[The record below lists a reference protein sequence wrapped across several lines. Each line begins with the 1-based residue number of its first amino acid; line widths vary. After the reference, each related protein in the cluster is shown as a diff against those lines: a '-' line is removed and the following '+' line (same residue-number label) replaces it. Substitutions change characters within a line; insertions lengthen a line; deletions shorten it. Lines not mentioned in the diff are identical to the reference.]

1 MTRTALIVLGLLF
14 AATVGALVATQSVKD
29 ERPYL
34 HRVKATR
41 LMTPN
46 ADGYHDTALIRFALG
61 RPDSVSVALADA
73 RGRVVRHL
81 RTRRG
86 VPAERKVRFHWGG
99 RTDTGAR
106 AADGTY
112 TVRVT
117 LARLGRT
124 IELHKRIRLRNVPPH
139 YRRRSRP

>member
-1 MTRTALIVLGLLF
+1 MTRAAQVALAIVF
-14 AATVGALVATQSVKD
+14 AATVAALVATQSVKD
-29 ERPYL
+29 EPAFV

-46 ADGYHDTALIRFALG
+46 ADGYHDTALIRFFLG

-81 RTRRG
+81 SSRRN
-86 VPAERKVRFHWGG
+86 VPADRKVRFHWGG

-106 AADGTY
+106 APDGTY

-117 LARLGRT
+117 LARVGRT
-124 IELHKRIRLRNVPPH
+124 IELHKGIRLRNVPPH
-139 YRRRSRP
+139 YRRRSSP

>member
-1 MTRTALIVLGLLF
+1 MTRAAQVVLGILF
-14 AATVGALVATQSVKD
+14 AATVAALVATQTVKD
-29 ERPYL
+29 EPAFI

-46 ADGYHDTALIRFALG
+46 ADGYHDTALIRFVLG
-61 RPDSVSVALADA
+61 RPDSVSVALADG

-81 RTRRG
+81 RSRAN
-86 VPAERKVRFHWGG
+86 VPADRKVRFHWGG

-117 LARLGRT
+117 LGRLGRT

-139 YRRRSRP
+139 YRRRSSP

>member
-1 MTRTALIVLGLLF
+1 MTRAALIVLGLMF
-14 AATVGALVATQSVKD
+14 AATVGALVVTQSVKD
-29 ERPYL
+29 EPAYI

-46 ADGYHDTALIRFALG
+46 ADGYHDTAVIRFVLG
-61 RPDSVSVALADA
+61 RPDTVSVAVADA
-73 RGRVVRHL
+73 HGRIVRHL
-81 RTRRG
+81 RTRRD
-86 VPAERKVRFHWGG
+86 VPADRRVRFHWGG
-99 RTDTGAR
+99 RTDSGAR
-106 AADGTY
+106 APDGTY

-139 YRRRSRP
+139 YRRRSGP

>member
-1 MTRTALIVLGLLF
+1 MTRATQVVVGIVF
-14 AATVGALVATQSVKD
+14 AATVAALVATQSVKD
-29 ERPYL
+29 EPAFI

-41 LMTPN
+41 LITPN
-46 ADGYHDTALIRFALG
+46 ADGYHDTALIRFVLG
-61 RPDSVSVALADA
+61 RPDSVSVALADG

-81 RTRRG
+81 RSRPN
-86 VPAERKVRFHWGG
+86 VPADRKVRFHWGG

-106 AADGTY
+106 APDGTY
-112 TVRVT
+112 TIRVT

-139 YRRRSRP
+139 YRRRSSP

>member
-1 MTRTALIVLGLLF
+1 MTRAALIVLGLMF

-29 ERPYL
+29 EPAYI

-46 ADGYHDTALIRFALG
+46 ADGYHDTAVIRFVLG
-61 RPDSVSVALADA
+61 RPDTVSVAVADA
-73 RGRVVRHL
+73 HGRIVRHL
-81 RTRRG
+81 RTRRD
-86 VPAERKVRFHWGG
+86 VPADRRVRFHWGG
-99 RTDTGAR
+99 RTDSGAR
-106 AADGTY
+106 APDGTY

-139 YRRRSRP
+139 YRRRSGP

>member
-1 MTRTALIVLGLLF
+1 MTRAAQVVLGLMV
-14 AATVGALVATQSVKD
+14 AATVAALVATQRVKD
-29 ERPYL
+29 EPAFI

-46 ADGYHDTALIRFALG
+46 ADGYHDTALIRFVLG
-61 RPDSVSVALADA
+61 RPDSVSVALADG

-81 RTRRG
+81 PSRRN
-86 VPAERKVRFHWGG
+86 VPADRRVRFHWGG

-106 AADGTY
+106 APDGTY
-112 TVRVT
+112 TVRVR
-117 LARLGRT
+117 LARLDRT

-139 YRRRSRP
+139 YRRRSSP